1 MTVQRKLILRIIRT
15 AEEHMTADEIYR
27 KAKAEMPSIAMG
39 TVYRNLSLMVDAGEI
54 LRLSVPGKPDR
65 FDKGQKKHDHLIC
78 DVCEKMKDVLIPGLS
93 DAIEYQTGE
102 KILTYDL
109 TIRYICDACR
119 EKAQTRKR

>member
-1 MTVQRKLILRIIRT
+1 MTEQRKLVLRVIRT
-15 AEEHMTADEIYR
+15 ADAHLTAEEIYR
-27 KAKAEMPSIAMG
+27 RAKEEMPSIAMG

-78 DVCEKMKDVLIPGLS
+78 DVCGGMKDVLIPGLA

-119 EKAQTRKR
+119 EKRKARSR